1 MGNIV
6 ALLIPIVAIVM
17 ALSIPL
23 WVVYWEYR
31 KRKDTFA
38 LLHQERMAAIE
49 KGVEPPPLP
58 AGFLNGDAKTTSPR
72 RYLLKGLVWTF
83 IGLAVIAALWAHR
96 SIEHA
101 MFGLIPAGIGLAYL
115 IYYFAVGKKEAEE
128 AEALAAAKMAET
140 SRPKA
145 V

>member
-1 MGNIV
+1 MLGNQTII

-17 ALSIPL
+17 SLSIPI

-58 AGFLNGDAKTTSPR
+58 AGFLNGDAKTASPR

-83 IGLAVIAALWAHR
+83 IGLGIIGALFSQHEQEA
-96 SIEHA
+96 A
-101 MFGLIPAGIGLAYL
+101 MFGLIPTGIGLAYL
-115 IYYFAVGKKEAEE
+115 IYYFAAGKKEAE
-128 AEALAAAKMAET
+128 ALDAAKIAET
-140 SRPKA
+140 SRPRT